1 MSGPED
7 YIAGIEDGLE
17 QARERVKKAAEYYGP
32 YDGIHRVNGT
42 PADQEPP
49 PQVKLIRGDSIKPEA
64 IDWLWL
70 HYLARGKLH
79 VLAGAPGTG
88 KSTIAFSLAA
98 AITSGGKWPDGTR
111 APRGNTLIWSGEDD
125 PADTIM
131 PRMLAAGA
139 DPRRIYIVS
148 GTEHKG
154 ESRPFDPAKD
164 MDSLRAA
171 ALSLGD
177 VHLLIADPIVSAVAG
192 DSHKNTE
199 VRRALQPLVDLGAA
213 LGCAVLGI
221 SHFSKGTAGRDP
233 TERVTGSIA
242 FAALARIVLA
252 TAKAEGDGPRILA
265 RAKSNIGPDSDG
277 FEYSIGL
284 TDVPGYPGIVAS
296 RIEWGAPVTGSARE
310 LLGTAE
316 EAPDE
321 GGDDSDAKG
330 TTDEAG
336 EWLREVLEGGRVPAK
351 EIQKLGRDNA
361 FAWRTLQRAKDRI
374 GAKSDRDGFGR
385 GATVYWTLGIDANIG
400 ASLAEQDCL
409 APMDEVGA
417 YGENSMDANIGA
429 NTGDGLGAYGDG
441 ADENTIGAKNHIGAN
456 GFELEKSGANGGA
469 YGDSTDEVLL

>member
-1 MSGPED
+1 MSGPEN
-7 YIAGIEDGLE
+7 YIDDIETRAERD
-17 QARERVKKAAEYYGP
+17 QARVDQAAWKAQRSAP
-32 YDGIHRVNGT
+32 
-42 PADQEPP
+42 PDQEPP
-49 PQVKLIRGDSIKPEA
+49 PEVKLLRGDSIRPEA

-98 AITSGGKWPDGTR
+98 AISAALHWPDGTR
-111 APRGNTLIWSGEDD
+111 APRGNVLIWSGEDD
-125 PADTIM
+125 PADTII
-131 PRMLAAGA
+131 PRLLAAGA

-148 GTEHKG
+148 GTAHKG

-164 MDSLRAA
+164 MEGLRHQ
-171 ALSLGD
+171 ALLIGD

-213 LGCAVLGI
+213 LNCAVLGI

-242 FAALARIVLA
+242 FAALARVVLA

-277 FEYSIGL
+277 FEYGIGL

-296 RIEWGAPVTGSARE
+296 RIEWGAAVTGSARE

-316 EAPDE
+316 EVPDE
-321 GGDDSDAKG
+321 GGDDADAKG

-336 EWLREVLEGGRVPAK
+336 EWLREVLEAGRVPAK

-374 GAKSDRDGFGR
+374 GAKSDRDGFGK
-385 GATVYWTLGIDANIG
+385 GATVYWVLGIDATID
-400 ASLAEQDCL
+400 AKSAEQDCL

-417 YGENSMDANIGA
+417 YGENSMDATIDA
-429 NTGDGLGAYGDG
+429 KSVTDVGAYGNG
-441 ADENTIGAKNHIGAN
+441 ADESTIGAKNHIGAN
-456 GFELEKSGANGGA
+456 GSELGKSGAYVGA
-469 YGDSTDEVLL
+469 YDDSTDEVLL